1 MPWKERSI
9 VEERMRFVLRLKDG
23 ESMASQKACVEN
35 CQVLGHQCNSGAPFC
50 LREYGLSLP
59 VSAKIQP

>member
-23 ESMASQKACVEN
+23 ESM
-35 CQVLGHQCNSGAPFC
+35 
-50 LREYGLSLP
+50 
-59 VSAKIQP
+59 SAKSVARRHAPARDSLA